1 MSLQQLQNVTNSQ
14 VARSSSFPPSFVA
27 VKAKVISVHDG
38 DTCDLVFIRNGRFE
52 RFKCR
57 LVGIN
62 TPELGTGL
70 MAKKARDFLVWL
82 SLGKNPAS
90 FPQGS
95 APFTEYQIQNS
106 LDANKVL
113 VDAEFKGTG
122 GYGRP
127 LVLLKNQF
135 GNSFNNLL
143 IQYGYASVYR

>member
-1 MSLQQLQNVTNSQ
+1 MSLQLQNVTNSH
-14 VARSSSFPPSFVA
+14 VSRSSGSPPSYTT

-57 LVGIN
+57 LAGIN

-70 MAKKARDFLVWL
+70 KAKKARDFLVWL
-82 SLGKNPAS
+82 SLGKSPGS
-90 FPQGS
+90 FQQSSP
-95 APFTEYQIQNS
+95 PFTEYQIQNS

-113 VDAEFKGTG
+113 VDAEFQGIG

-127 LVLLKNQF
+127 LVLLKNNL
-135 GNSFNNLL
+135 GNSINNLL
-143 IQYGYASVYR
+143 IQYGYANVYR